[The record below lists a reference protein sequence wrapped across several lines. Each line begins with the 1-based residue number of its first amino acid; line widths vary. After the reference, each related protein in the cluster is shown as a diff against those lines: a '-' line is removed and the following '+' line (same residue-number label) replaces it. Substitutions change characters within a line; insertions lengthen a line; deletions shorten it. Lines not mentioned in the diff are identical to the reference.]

1 MNEQERGLRKINL
14 TFYLT
19 VVKFDILQDADSLI
33 SDIDLVSDWSYA
45 IPYLIIEDEKEFW
58 SGRQDKLAVS
68 RLLFKN

>member
-45 IPYLIIEDEKEFW
+45 IPYLIIEDEKEF
-58 SGRQDKLAVS
+58 
-68 RLLFKN
+68 